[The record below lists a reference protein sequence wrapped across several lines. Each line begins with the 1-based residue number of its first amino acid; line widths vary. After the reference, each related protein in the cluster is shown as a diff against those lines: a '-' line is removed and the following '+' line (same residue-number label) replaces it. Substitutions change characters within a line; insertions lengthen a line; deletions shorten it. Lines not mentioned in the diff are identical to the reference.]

1 VPLAEF
7 WNPTGCPLSGRG
19 SLGPE
24 VDEAPLITGGR
35 GLLCRDDVRSDWPAH
50 VTSAYWPVDFAS
62 FTTPPRLWVPDTL
75 LTPVDLPNRHRRGTR
90 HDPPVALKLIYLM
103 FSELLGSVGLRA
115 RCDTSTEIEILVLRH
130 QLCRA
135 ATTQPTPADEL
146 DRLRRDRRP
155 SPGYFRSAAATGC
168 SSHRRR
174 SCAGTANSS
183 PGAAPPSS
191 AASSSPSPRRPATF
205 DSAAPVSTALEQPC
219 IFFIKEKELFTL
231 TKEHVDVATGPFPIL

>member
-1 VPLAEF
+1 MSVPPNAAGQCPWPSFGTRQAVPSPVGAPWALKLTKPRSLREGEGSYVGTTSGQMGPRTSRAR
-7 WNPTGCPLSGRG
+7 TGR
-19 SLGPE
+19 
-24 VDEAPLITGGR
+24 
-35 GLLCRDDVRSDWPAH
+35 W
-50 VTSAYWPVDFAS
+50 TSPPS
-62 FTTPPRLWVPDTL
+62 PRLWVPETL

-103 FSELLGSVGLRA
+103 FSELLGLMGLRA

-183 PGAAPPSS
+183 PGAAPHICSTGS
-191 AASSSPSPRRPATF
+191 AWTMPSPAC
-205 DSAAPVSTALEQPC
+205 AP
-219 IFFIKEKELFTL
+219 
-231 TKEHVDVATGPFPIL
+231 